1 MYITSKMEKLWQEGS
16 NMANNKGY
24 SEQNIKVLEGLEAV
38 RVRPGMYIGSTDER
52 GLHHLVYEVVDNSV
66 DEALAGRADAITIEI
81 HEDGSVE
88 ISDNGSGI
96 PVKKHK
102 TTGKST
108 LETVLTILHAGGK
121 FDSEAYKFSGGLHGV
136 GVSVVNA
143 LSKKLVAE
151 VRRDGYLHR
160 QEFGRGVATSKLIK
174 VEETEETGTKIR
186 FWPDDEIFET
196 VDFNRNTLQKRFLEM
211 SFLNQG
217 LALNF
222 IDNRGERFEERFF
235 ADGGLSSFI
244 QFLNKKKN
252 PLHKEVVH
260 FTGEVDGSEVDI
272 AFQFT
277 DGYSENVL
285 SFANTVLTPEGG
297 THLTGFRSGLTKAIN
312 NYAREFNLLKDK
324 DDNFSGE
331 DIREGITAIVAVKL
345 GNPQFEGQTKS
356 KLGSSEMRGIVDQF
370 LSEKLST
377 YLEENPKVSKLIV
390 EKTEA
395 SRRAREASRKARD
408 LSRKK
413 NSILSNTTLPGKLAE
428 AQSSD
433 TSENEIFIVE
443 GDSAGGSAKLGR
455 DNRTQAILPIRGKIL
470 NVEKARDAKV
480 LSSEEIQALIT
491 AFGTG
496 IGEDF
501 DINGLRYGKIILM
514 TDADVDGA
522 HIDTLLLTF
531 MFRFLRPLI
540 EAGKVFIAQP
550 PLFKISQGKKERYI
564 FDERELKIA
573 LENIEGESYKI
584 SRYKGLGEM
593 NAEQLWETTMNP
605 DNRILIQVT
614 LDDESLT
621 LDETFSMLMGD
632 KVEPRREFIEENAQ
646 YAKNIDA

>member
-277 DGYSENVL
+277 DGYSENIL